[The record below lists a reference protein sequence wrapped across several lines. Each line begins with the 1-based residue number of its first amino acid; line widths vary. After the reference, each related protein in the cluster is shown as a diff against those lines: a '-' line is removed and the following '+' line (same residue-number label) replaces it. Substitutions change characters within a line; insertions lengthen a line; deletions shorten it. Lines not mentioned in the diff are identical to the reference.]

1 MIPAA
6 PPEPAASL
14 AGAAGCFFWHAGSV
28 LKLAGARVLDD
39 RDARGIRAVLDAD
52 PVAACMVAA
61 RVESAGGP
69 VAPRLGGE
77 LWGYGGRLL
86 DGMCFSG
93 VNLVPLRGGADAM
106 RAFAERASRRRRVC
120 SSLVGPSEQVLRL
133 WDELSG
139 HWGPAREV
147 REDQPLME
155 LTERSQL
162 PPDPQVRQVR
172 VAELEHY
179 MPAAVAM
186 FTEEVGID
194 PRSGGGAA
202 SYRARVAELIAA
214 GRAFARFEDGEVVFK
229 AEIGAMSRS
238 VGQIQGVWVHPARRG
253 EGLGAAGTAAVADR
267 LVREFGRS
275 ASLYVNDYNLPARV
289 AYHKIGFRQRGSF
302 STVLL

>member
-1 MIPAA
+1 V
-6 PPEPAASL
+6 
-14 AGAAGCFFWHAGSV
+14 GAAEHFFWQAGSV

-39 RDARGIRAVLDAD
+39 RDVRGIRSALEAD

-69 VAPRLGGE
+69 APPRLGGE
-77 LWGYGGRLL
+77 LWGYGSRLL
-86 DGMCFSG
+86 DGFCFSG
-93 VNLVPLRGGADAM
+93 VNLIPLCGGPDAM
-106 RAFAERASRRRRVC
+106 RAFAERALRRRRVC

-133 WDELSG
+133 WDELAR

-155 LTERSQL
+155 LSER
-162 PPDPQVRQVR
+162 PHVDPDPFVRQVR
-172 VAELEHY
+172 PEELEQY

-202 SYRARVAELIAA
+202 SYRARVAELIGA
-214 GRAFARFEDGEVVFK
+214 GRAFARFERGEVVFK
-229 AEIGAMSRS
+229 AEIGALSRS
-238 VGQIQGVWVHPARRG
+238 VGQIQGVWVHPSRRG
-253 EGLGAAGTAAVADR
+253 SGLGSAGTAAVADR
-267 LVREFGRS
+267 LVCDFGRS
-275 ASLYVNDYNLPARV
+275 ASLYVNSYNLPARV
-289 AYHKIGFRQRGSF
+289 AYGKIGFRQRGSF